1 MFGKPWLKVKDHRFY
16 LTKTKIF
23 PTEKKYT
30 RDCIRKVPN
39 KKDKIKYCMKYIFC
53 KNSLMYLNFCSQNH
67 YNLRF
72 KKTVFGYP
80 DFFNMNWI

>member
-39 KKDKIKYCMKYIFC
+39 KKDKIKYWKISYAIT
-53 KNSLMYLNFCSQNH
+53 H
-67 YNLRF
+67 
-72 KKTVFGYP
+72 
-80 DFFNMNWI
+80 